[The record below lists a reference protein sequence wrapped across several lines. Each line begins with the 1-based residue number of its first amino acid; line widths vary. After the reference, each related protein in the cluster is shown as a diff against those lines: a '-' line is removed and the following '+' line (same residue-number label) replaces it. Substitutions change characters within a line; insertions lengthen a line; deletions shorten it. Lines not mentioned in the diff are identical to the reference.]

1 MREKSVKKGW
11 LGDTASNHYRQVGP
25 RRAKVAKIGLAG
37 SAVSA
42 FFRKNPGLHNHSKPG
57 LYPGNIGIQ
66 SRLPMADLS
75 EAFQTALRLIA
86 TLDPNLIGIV
96 LLSLKVSLTAVVIA
110 SMIGFALGGALAVYR
125 FPGRGAVTATLSAL
139 MGLPPVVAGLV
150 VYLLLSNTGPLGVLQ
165 LLYTPTAMIIA
176 QVVIV
181 TPIVGALTRQ
191 ACEDLLEEYDE
202 QLRSLG
208 ASSAEIVWT
217 LLWDGRYRLITAVLA
232 GFGRAIAEVG
242 AVMIVGGNID
252 HVTRTMTTAIA
263 LETSKGNITLALA
276 LGIVLLVIAFAVNAA
291 LLGVRRLANRLAYA

>member
-1 MREKSVKKGW
+1 
-11 LGDTASNHYRQVGP
+11 
-25 RRAKVAKIGLAG
+25 
-37 SAVSA
+37 
-42 FFRKNPGLHNHSKPG
+42 
-57 LYPGNIGIQ
+57 
-66 SRLPMADLS
+66 MADLS

-110 SMIGFALGGALAVYR
+110 SVISFGLGGALAVYR
-125 FPGRGAVTATLSAL
+125 FPGRGAVAATLSAL

-208 ASSAEIVWT
+208 ASPTEIVCT

-263 LETSKGNITLALA
+263 LETSKGNIALALA

-291 LLGVRRLANRLAYA
+291 LLGVRRFANRLAYA